1 MKEVSYYNYCNYTL
15 SLMIVIL
22 MMYHLFSY
30 VFIKKNENIDI
41 Y

>member
-30 VFIKKNENIDI
+30 VFIHKNVENDNI
-41 Y
+41 